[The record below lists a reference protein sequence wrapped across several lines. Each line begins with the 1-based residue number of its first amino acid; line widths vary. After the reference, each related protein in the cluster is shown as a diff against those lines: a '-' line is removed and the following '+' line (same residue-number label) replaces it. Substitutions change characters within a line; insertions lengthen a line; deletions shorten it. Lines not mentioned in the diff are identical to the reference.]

1 MTTSMIDLDFCDSE
15 ASRLLPWY
23 ATGRIDAED
32 AARVEAHVA
41 NCPACRADL
50 AAQRELHGLMQ
61 AGEKV
66 EYSPQPSLQKLMSRI
81 DELDREI
88 APAAAT
94 PVVPA
99 AASSAPSPVRT
110 GLPRWLVAA
119 VVVQTLGLGTLGTL
133 LWQHADGRNAGA
145 EYVTLS
151 SVEAGLGSAPRVRVV
166 FAPDTTIGGMAALL
180 DAVRADIVAGPTE
193 AGAYTLALRLDS
205 DVPASVDASLVRL
218 RADPHVVFAEPVV
231 ASAGPPK

>member
-1 MTTSMIDLDFCDSE
+1 MTTSMIDLDVCDSE
-15 ASRLLPWY
+15 AARLLPWF

-41 NCPACRADL
+41 SCPACRADL

-88 APAAAT
+88 APAVAT
-94 PVVPA
+94 PVASA
-99 AASSAPSPVRT
+99 AVSSAPPPTRT

-119 VVVQTLGLGTLGTL
+119 VVLQTIGLGTLGTL
-133 LWQHADGRNAGA
+133 LWQHAGGRNAGA
-145 EYVTLS
+145 EYVTLG
-151 SVEAGLGSAPRVRVV
+151 SVEADLGPAPQVRVV

-180 DAVRADIVAGPTE
+180 GAVRADIVAGPTE
-193 AGAYTLALRLDS
+193 AGAYTLALRPDGGT
-205 DVPASVDASLVRL
+205 VASVDASLARL

-231 ASAGPPK
+231 TGAGSPR